1 MKSNN
6 LENAWLAHY
15 FTNSD
20 IANVGD
26 ATGLRGSVTAGSL
39 HLSAHT
45 AYPGEAGAQN
55 TSECAYTG
63 YARQGVVRSGSGFT
77 VSTNQ
82 VVNAAQIQF
91 GEKTGGSDETIFFVG
106 VGRSAAGAGTLDYI
120 LPLASARGL
129 FTAATDDNVSIPGVT
144 FAVDDRICLFPFAE
158 ATFPTGI
165 TAGTVYFVRTVS
177 GSIVT
182 LSTTSGGS
190 TVDITA
196 AGAGIVFKM
205 AGRLVNNGT
214 NPTIA
219 ASGLLLNED

>member
-6 LENAWLAHY
+6 LENASLAHY

-26 ATGLRGSVTAGSL
+26 ATGLRGSTTAGSL
-39 HLSAHT
+39 YLSGHT
-45 AYPGEAGAQN
+45 AYPGEAGSQN

-63 YARQGVVRSGSGFT
+63 YARQGVVRSGSGWT
-77 VSTNQ
+77 VTGNQ

-91 GEKTGGSDETIFFVG
+91 GEKTAAADETMFFVG
-106 VGRSAAGAGTLDYI
+106 IGRSSSGAGTLDYI
-120 LPLASARGL
+120 LPIASARQL
-129 FTAATDDNVSIPGVT
+129 FTADTADNITVPGMSL
-144 FAVDDRICLFPFAE
+144 AVDDRICFFNFGE
-158 ATFPTGI
+158 GVFPTGL
-165 TAGTVYFVRTVS
+165 TAGTVYFVKTVS
-177 GSIVT
+177 GNIITV
-182 LSTTSGGS
+182 STTSGGAAVDV
-190 TVDITA
+190 TV
-196 AGAGIVFKM
+196 AGAGIAYKM

>member
-6 LENAWLAHY
+6 LENGFLAHY

-26 ATGLRGSVTAGSL
+26 ATGLRGSTTAGSL
-39 HLSAHT
+39 YFSAMT
-45 AYPGEAGAQN
+45 AYPGEAGSQN

-63 YARQGVVRSGSGFT
+63 YARQAVARSGAGFT

-91 GEKTGGSDETIFFVG
+91 GEKTAAADETIFFLG
-106 VGRSAAGAGTLDYI
+106 IGRSSSGAGTLDYI
-120 LPLASARGL
+120 LPLASFRTL
-129 FTAATDDNVSIPGVT
+129 FTAATDDNVTAPGSW
-144 FAVDDRICLFPFAE
+144 AVDDRICLFPLAE

-177 GSIVT
+177 GNIIT

-190 TVDITA
+190 TVDVTV
-196 AGAGIVFKM
+196 AGSGICFKM

>member
-1 MKSNN
+1 MKTNN
-6 LENAWLAHY
+6 LENAFLAHY
-15 FTNSD
+15 FANAD

-39 HLSAHT
+39 HLSCHT

-63 YARQGVVRSGSGFT
+63 YARQAVVRSGAGFT
-77 VSTNQ
+77 VTTNQ

-91 GEKTGGSDETIFFVG
+91 GEKTAAADETIFFLG
-106 VGRSAAGAGTLDYI
+106 VGRSASGAGTLDYI
-120 LPLASARGL
+120 LPLASFRTL
-129 FTAATDDNVSIPGVT
+129 FTAATDDNITAVGSWS
-144 FAVDDRICLFPFAE
+144 VDDRICLFPLAE
-158 ATFPTGI
+158 ATYPTGL

-177 GSIVT
+177 GNIIT

-190 TVDITA
+190 VVDITA
-196 AGAGIVFKM
+196 AGSGIAFRM